1 MNMQKLILGRKNHIT
16 IVSAILIIIAYVS
29 KLGFQNEPIAIWS
42 LIIASVLGVIPI
54 AIQAYQALRVKV
66 VSIDVLVTI
75 AVIGAFLI
83 RIIRSQQL
91 LPFYFYLELI

>member
-1 MNMQKLILGRKNHIT
+1 MQKLILRRKNHIT

-66 VSIDVLVTI
+66 VSIDVLVAI

-83 RIIRSQQL
+83 EIIRSQQL